1 MVLLQG
7 LQGFL
12 IALDGGLELADIF
25 GATFAKGRLGLTV
38 PLLPFL
44 GRGIDLG
51 VLITA
56 TQEITVGTQ
65 GKKEKE
71 KEKKIKAVGQE
82 RNKIRQT
89 GEAR

>member
-38 PLLPFL
+38 TLLPFL
-44 GRGIDLG
+44 GSGIDLTKM
-51 VLITA
+51 LI
-56 TQEITVGTQ
+56 
-65 GKKEKE
+65 
-71 KEKKIKAVGQE
+71 
-82 RNKIRQT
+82 
-89 GEAR
+89 